1 VIRFVMVCVAV
12 VAALLLIA
20 GAVDFSNVSSKTV
33 KHVRL
38 VAPRVPLVRLG

>member
-1 VIRFVMVCVAV
+1 MVCVAV

-20 GAVDFSNVSSKTV
+20 GAVDFSSDHTV

-38 VAPRVPLVRLG
+38 VAPRVPLVGLG